1 MNYSCDT
8 MTENGR
14 LRWDCT
20 VDLIDQHDSFCEAL
34 IEGKGSSFHVIAG
47 PQINGHFLCI
57 PNWQIGCE
65 LGRLGDVFWNSEQLM
80 RHLNRID
87 TRTVAVGLSHLQD
100 IVDYFE

>member
-8 MTENGR
+8 MTDNGR
-14 LRWDCT
+14 LWWDCT
-20 VDLIDQHDSFCEAL
+20 VDLIDQHDSFYEAL

-47 PQINGHFLCI
+47 PQINGRFLCI

-65 LGRLGDVFWNSEQLM
+65 LGQLDDVFWNSEQLI

-87 TRTVAVGLSHLQD
+87 TRTVAVGLSHPD
-100 IVDYFE
+100 IGDYSG